1 MDDIF
6 ETLYV
11 SRGSG
16 REGEGAPKEQ
26 GGGGGSAA
34 WGMATQQ
41 GAERSGGPHVPVS
54 PALKMNLRR
63 A

>member
-26 GGGGGSAA
+26 GGGGGQQHGA
-34 WGMATQQ
+34 WL
-41 GAERSGGPHVPVS
+41 RSRARRGVGDPTYLS
-54 PALKMNLRR
+54 PQL
-63 A
+63 